1 MLRNVVILI
10 TANAGNDF
18 QTARRPQKG
27 TATAR
32 NPALWVESLKSAV
45 YGFESLTFFLGTI
58 HRRLLASRLSLLT
71 THQLSH
77 HPPSLAVLCEHV

>member
-18 QTARRPQKG
+18 QTVRRPQKG

-32 NPALWVESLKSAV
+32 NPPLWVESLKSAV
-45 YGFESLTFFLGTI
+45 YGFESLDFFSGNDPQETARKSLVI
-58 HRRLLASRLSLLT
+58 IDYSSALS
-71 THQLSH
+71 
-77 HPPSLAVLCEHV
+77 PPSQPGRAL